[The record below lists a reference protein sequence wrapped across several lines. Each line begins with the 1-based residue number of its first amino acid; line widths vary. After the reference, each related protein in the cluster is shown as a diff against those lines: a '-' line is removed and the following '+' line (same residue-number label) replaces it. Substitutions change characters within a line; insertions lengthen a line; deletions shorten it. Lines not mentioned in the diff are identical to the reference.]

1 MLLYMVIYYHIYIEI
16 VKQNHML
23 LFIMP
28 VKRGGRS
35 VVTVEI
41 YVENYDKMKQRA
53 IQKRL
58 NIKEYVNDFLQG
70 YLEKEE
76 FLARVAPSLS
86 VDSYQGNRI
95 TLKDVKKKILVDV
108 FYVSGEL
115 QCEAD
120 QSNNCIHTKFIWMIP
135 EISKIKTNGQKIN
148 E

>member
-1 MLLYMVIYYHIYIEI
+1 MLLEI
-16 VKQNHML
+16 IKREHMPL
-23 LFIMP
+23 LFMP

-41 YVENYDKMKQRA
+41 FVENYEKMKQRA

-58 NIKEYVNDFLQG
+58 NIKEYVNEFLQG

-108 FYVSGEL
+108 FYVNGEL
-115 QCEAD
+115 QCETD

>member
-1 MLLYMVIYYHIYIEI
+1 
-16 VKQNHML
+16 
-23 LFIMP
+23 MP
-28 VKRGGRS
+28 VKRGGRT

-41 YVENYDKMKQRA
+41 FLENYEKMKKRA

-58 NIKEYVNDFLQG
+58 NIKEYINDFLQV

-86 VDSYQGNRI
+86 VDSYEGNRI

-108 FYVSGEL
+108 FYVNGEL
-115 QCEAD
+115 QCESD
-120 QSNNCIHTKFIWMIP
+120 QTNNCIHTKFIWMIP
-135 EISKIKTNGQKIN
+135 EISRIKTNGNKIK

>member
-1 MLLYMVIYYHIYIEI
+1 MLIEI
-16 VKQNHML
+16 IKREHML
-23 LFIMP
+23 LLLMP

-41 YVENYDKMKQRA
+41 FVENYEKMKQRA

-58 NIKEYVNDFLQG
+58 NIKEYVNEFLQG

>member
-1 MLLYMVIYYHIYIEI
+1 
-16 VKQNHML
+16 
-23 LFIMP
+23 MP

-41 YVENYDKMKQRA
+41 FLENYEKMKKRA
-53 IQKRL
+53 TQKRL
-58 NIKEYVNDFLQG
+58 NIKEYINDFLQV

-86 VDSYQGNRI
+86 VDSYEGNRI

-108 FYVSGEL
+108 FYVNGEL
-115 QCEAD
+115 QCESD
-120 QSNNCIHTKFIWMIP
+120 QTNNCIHTKFIWMIP
-135 EISKIKTNGQKIN
+135 EISRIKTNGNKIK

>member
-1 MLLYMVIYYHIYIEI
+1 
-16 VKQNHML
+16 
-23 LFIMP
+23 MP

-41 YVENYDKMKQRA
+41 FLENYEKLKKRA

-58 NIKEYVNDFLQG
+58 NIKEYVNDFLKV
-70 YLEKEE
+70 YIEKEE
-76 FLARVAPSLS
+76 FLTRVAPSLS
-86 VDSYQGNRI
+86 VDSYEGNRI

-108 FYVSGEL
+108 FYVNGEL

-135 EISKIKTNGQKIN
+135 EISRIKTNGNKI
-148 E
+148 ED

>member
-1 MLLYMVIYYHIYIEI
+1 
-16 VKQNHML
+16 
-23 LFIMP
+23 MP

-41 YVENYDKMKQRA
+41 FLENYEKLKKRA

-58 NIKEYVNDFLQG
+58 NIKEYVNDFLKV
-70 YLEKEE
+70 YIEKEE
-76 FLARVAPSLS
+76 FLSRVAPSLS
-86 VDSYQGNRI
+86 VDSYEGNRI

-108 FYVSGEL
+108 FYVNGEL

-135 EISKIKTNGQKIN
+135 EISRIKTNGNKI
-148 E
+148 ED

>member
-1 MLLYMVIYYHIYIEI
+1 
-16 VKQNHML
+16 
-23 LFIMP
+23 MP

-41 YVENYDKMKQRA
+41 FVENYEKMKQRA
-53 IQKRL
+53 NQKRL

-95 TLKDVKKKILVDV
+95 TLKDIKKKILVDV

-135 EISKIKTNGQKIN
+135 EISKIKTNGQQIN

>member
-1 MLLYMVIYYHIYIEI
+1 
-16 VKQNHML
+16 
-23 LFIMP
+23 MP

>member
-1 MLLYMVIYYHIYIEI
+1 
-16 VKQNHML
+16 
-23 LFIMP
+23 MP

-41 YVENYDKMKQRA
+41 FVENYEKMKQRA
-53 IQKRL
+53 IQKRI
-58 NIKEYVNDFLQG
+58 NIKEYVNEFLQG

-95 TLKDVKKKILVDV
+95 TLKDIKKKILVDV

>member
-1 MLLYMVIYYHIYIEI
+1 MLIEI
-16 VKQNHML
+16 IKREHMPL
-23 LFIMP
+23 LFMP

-41 YVENYDKMKQRA
+41 FVENYEKMKQRA

-58 NIKEYVNDFLQG
+58 NIKEYVNEFLQG

-108 FYVSGEL
+108 FYVNGEL
-115 QCEAD
+115 QCETD

>member
-1 MLLYMVIYYHIYIEI
+1 
-16 VKQNHML
+16 
-23 LFIMP
+23 MP

-41 YVENYDKMKQRA
+41 FVENYEKMKQRA
-53 IQKRL
+53 NQKRL

-95 TLKDVKKKILVDV
+95 TLKDIKKKILVDV
-108 FYVSGEL
+108 FYVSGDL

-135 EISKIKTNGQKIN
+135 EISKIKTNGQQIN

>member
-1 MLLYMVIYYHIYIEI
+1 MLIEIIKQKNMLLV
-16 VKQNHML
+16 V
-23 LFIMP
+23 MP

-41 YVENYDKMKQRA
+41 FVENYEKMKQRA
-53 IQKRL
+53 NQKRL

-76 FLARVAPSLS
+76 FLSRVAPSLS
-86 VDSYQGNRI
+86 VDSYQENRI

-135 EISKIKTNGQKIN
+135 EISKIKSNGQKIK

>member
-1 MLLYMVIYYHIYIEI
+1 MLSES
-16 VKQNHML
+16 
-23 LFIMP
+23 MP

-41 YVENYDKMKQRA
+41 FVENYEKMKQRA
-53 IQKRL
+53 NQKRL

-95 TLKDVKKKILVDV
+95 TLKDIKKKILVDV
-108 FYVSGEL
+108 FYVSGDL

-135 EISKIKTNGQKIN
+135 EISKIKTNGQQIN

>member
-1 MLLYMVIYYHIYIEI
+1 MLFNFFASIKSIKERPACCSMH
-16 VKQNHML
+16 
-23 LFIMP
+23 MP

-41 YVENYDKMKQRA
+41 FAENYEKIRQKA
-53 IQKRL
+53 LQKRL
-58 NIKEYVNDFLQG
+58 NIKEYVNELLES

-86 VDSYQGNRI
+86 VDSYEGNRI
-95 TLKDVKKKILVDV
+95 TIKDVKKKILVDV
-108 FYVSGEL
+108 FYSGGEL
-115 QCEAD
+115 QCDVD

-135 EISKIKTNGQKIN
+135 EISKIKTNGKHIK

>member
-1 MLLYMVIYYHIYIEI
+1 MLIEI
-16 VKQNHML
+16 IKREHML
-23 LFIMP
+23 LLLMP

-41 YVENYDKMKQRA
+41 FVENYEKMKQRA
-53 IQKRL
+53 IRKRL
-58 NIKEYVNDFLQG
+58 NIKEYVNEFLQG

-108 FYVSGEL
+108 FYVNGEL
-115 QCEAD
+115 QCETD

>member
-1 MLLYMVIYYHIYIEI
+1 MLLYLIAFYDIYIEI
-16 VKQNHML
+16 IKQNHML

>member
-1 MLLYMVIYYHIYIEI
+1 
-16 VKQNHML
+16 
-23 LFIMP
+23 MP

-41 YVENYDKMKQRA
+41 FVENYEKMKQRA
-53 IQKRL
+53 IQKRI
-58 NIKEYVNDFLQG
+58 NIKEYVNEFLQG

-95 TLKDVKKKILVDV
+95 TLKDIKKKILVDV

-135 EISKIKTNGQKIN
+135 EISKIKTNGQKIK

>member
-1 MLLYMVIYYHIYIEI
+1 
-16 VKQNHML
+16 
-23 LFIMP
+23 MP

-41 YVENYDKMKQRA
+41 FLENYEKMKKRA

-58 NIKEYVNDFLQG
+58 NIKEYINDFLQV

-86 VDSYQGNRI
+86 VDSYEGNRI

-108 FYVSGEL
+108 FYVNGEL
-115 QCEAD
+115 QCESD
-120 QSNNCIHTKFIWMIP
+120 RTNNCIHTKFIWMIP
-135 EISKIKTNGQKIN
+135 EISRIKTNGNKIK

>member
-1 MLLYMVIYYHIYIEI
+1 
-16 VKQNHML
+16 
-23 LFIMP
+23 MP

-41 YVENYDKMKQRA
+41 FLENYEKMKKRA

-58 NIKEYVNDFLQG
+58 NIKEYINDFLQV
-70 YLEKEE
+70 YIEKEE

-86 VDSYQGNRI
+86 VDSYEGNRI

-108 FYVSGEL
+108 FYVNGEL
-115 QCEAD
+115 QCESD
-120 QSNNCIHTKFIWMIP
+120 QTNNCIHTKFIWMIP
-135 EISKIKTNGQKIN
+135 EISRIKTNGNKIK

>member
-1 MLLYMVIYYHIYIEI
+1 M
-16 VKQNHML
+16 
-23 LFIMP
+23 
-28 VKRGGRS
+28 
-35 VVTVEI
+35 VTVEI
-41 YVENYDKMKQRA
+41 FVENCEKMKQRA
-53 IQKRL
+53 IHKRL
-58 NIKEYVNDFLQG
+58 NIKEYVNDFLQV

-76 FLARVAPSLS
+76 FPSRVAPSLS

-108 FYVSGEL
+108 FDVNGEL

>member
-1 MLLYMVIYYHIYIEI
+1 M
-16 VKQNHML
+16 
-23 LFIMP
+23 
-28 VKRGGRS
+28 
-35 VVTVEI
+35 VTVEI
-41 YVENYDKMKQRA
+41 FVENYEKMKQRA
-53 IQKRL
+53 IRKRL

-108 FYVSGEL
+108 FYVNGEL

>member
-1 MLLYMVIYYHIYIEI
+1 
-16 VKQNHML
+16 
-23 LFIMP
+23 MP
-28 VKRGGRS
+28 VRRGGRS

-41 YVENYDKMKQRA
+41 FVENYEKMKQRA

-58 NIKEYVNDFLQG
+58 NIKEYVNDFLQV

-76 FLARVAPSLS
+76 FLSTVAPSLS

-108 FYVSGEL
+108 FYVNGEL
-115 QCEAD
+115 QCESD